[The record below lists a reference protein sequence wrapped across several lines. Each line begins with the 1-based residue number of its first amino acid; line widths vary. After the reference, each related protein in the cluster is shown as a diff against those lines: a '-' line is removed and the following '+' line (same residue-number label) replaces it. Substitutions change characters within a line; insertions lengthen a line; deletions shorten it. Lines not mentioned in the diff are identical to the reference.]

1 MLSLRNSIENL
12 PREHHI
18 PALHALVANIGSPD
32 ALDDEDEVSDAIYIH
47 LRTQLA
53 TLDGIGWISELI
65 KDGVYEEELTKA
77 LLSHWRVVYKCLNM
91 LWKKEVQ
98 GIWDTFEVAEGSH
111 TRLAIYARVMDTYLM
126 PRDLARIVLR
136 NTTVLDFV
144 FGMWLWESEFPTKHL
159 DFWVSAA
166 LNNCFQFE
174 GRPGDV
180 FLARVLE
187 LAGDARRVARY
198 ATTRLRVAFKYMDK
212 HTELQIIHDLDV
224 ACTLCFNDAMRSEI
238 LGLNG
243 EPVVTKIAL
252 KVSEM
257 VKDLAVVQRN
267 EELMNVGCVIY
278 VCFRF
283 LNMTM
288 DSEGGYVWIC
298 QALKAGLLQIIVNVC
313 PRLTTLNLPMD
324 PSLTTFIKHTL
335 GDLLPRFLMFKSV
348 INAVIL
354 ATKQLKLDEIT
365 EHVYS
370 DKELPTFWD
379 FYGRVVLDRLVTK
392 LVFNHFSSGVY
403 GSFCDNVSVN
413 LIITCTVTL
422 IQFSIFLVCQIA
434 SKGHCSYVFWLPYG
448 ALLSKRLPE
457 KIMERRKAPRAVQKS
472 WSYVLNIIYTF
483 FIHMNIS
490 AGKNRASLFKFKHQ
504 RFIHMLAVMTIQR
517 HSPALRKHLL
527 RRHDPGYVFPGVAGI
542 IVNFEKAP
550 AKIDVQ
556 SGESAFCSIPVHK
569 IVMTSILQERLLMG
583 LFSLSG

>member
-1 MLSLRNSIENL
+1 MASLDKEKLEEMRGKIRKNPGYVRIFFDFSLFYRPTLLIFSNLPQVIRETKAGGLEALSVLSLRDSIENL

-32 ALDDEDEVSDAIYIH
+32 ILDDADELSDVFYIH

-65 KDGVYEEELTKA
+65 KDGVYEEEMTKA
-77 LLSHWRVVYKCLNM
+77 LLSHWRIIYKCLTM

-98 GIWDTFEVAEGSH
+98 KIWDTFEVAEGSH

-136 NTTVLDFV
+136 DTTVLDFV
-144 FGMWLWESEFPTKHL
+144 FGMWLWESELPTKYL

-198 ATTRLRVAFKYMDK
+198 ATTRLRVAFKYIDK
-212 HTELQIIHDLDV
+212 HEEFPIIHDLDV

-238 LGLNG
+238 LRLNG
-243 EPVVTKIAL
+243 EPIVTKITL
-252 KVSEM
+252 KVSGM

-288 DSEGGYVWIC
+288 DTEGGHVWIC
-298 QALKAGLLQIIVNVC
+298 QALRAGLLQIIVNIC

-324 PSLTTFIKHTL
+324 PSLSTFIKHTL
-335 GDLLPRFLMFKSV
+335 GDFLPRFLMFKSV

-370 DKELPTFWD
+370 DREIPKFWD

-392 LVFNHFSSGVY
+392 LVFNHLSSGVY
-403 GSFCDNVSVN
+403 GSFCDNVSVD
-413 LIITCTVTL
+413 LMIACTTTL
-422 IQFSIFLVCQIA
+422 IQ
-434 SKGHCSYVFWLPYG
+434 KSYSVPNCFQR
-448 ALLSKRLPE
+448 ALLLCVLAAGLRIIVEETARKNHGE
-457 KIMERRKAPRAVQKS
+457 KEDTASGVE
-472 WSYVLNIIYTF
+472 VLVVCTEY
-483 FIHMNIS
+483 
-490 AGKNRASLFKFKHQ
+490 
-504 RFIHMLAVMTIQR
+504 
-517 HSPALRKHLL
+517 HLL
-527 RRHDPGYVFPGVAGI
+527 
-542 IVNFEKAP
+542 
-550 AKIDVQ
+550 
-556 SGESAFCSIPVHK
+556 
-569 IVMTSILQERLLMG
+569 
-583 LFSLSG
+583 LFHS